1 MRRILLTLS
10 RFLRF
15 RARLRALWQGRGAL
29 YPWGSW
35 RHFEEC
41 AGRILLSEFCRD
53 VLESRL
59 ASFAYRAKRRRIAI
73 FDFARA
79 GRSLEGVSV
88 CIGLFVGSSELR
100 SGAALKKGTFF
111 FGERPCKY
119 RLCLRG
125 GGERKILRI
134 FYPFCRTA
142 WPLRF
147 FCPREFALN
156 IAPH

>member
-15 RARLRALWQGRGAL
+15 RARLRALWQGQGAL

-41 AGRILLSEFCRD
+41 AGRILLPEFYRD

-59 ASFAYRAKRRRIAI
+59 ASFAYRAKRWRIAI

-79 GRSLEGVSV
+79 GRSLEA
-88 CIGLFVGSSELR
+88 F
-100 SGAALKKGTFF
+100 
-111 FGERPCKY
+111 P
-119 RLCLRG
+119 
-125 GGERKILRI
+125 
-134 FYPFCRTA
+134 
-142 WPLRF
+142 
-147 FCPREFALN
+147 FALDFLWEVPSS
-156 IAPH
+156 AMKPL